1 MSRTMD
7 ADVFRLLGW
16 FRVSDNDYKYFGSTG
31 LWSLAE
37 IPPYST
43 DLTLA
48 LVACVDLFPAQ
59 RIVLE
64 RNNKKWRASIN
75 LPHRE
80 ASATDYIISDPH
92 DIAAMAVCDA
102 IIKAAAATQ
111 APRYDGQEA
120 ES

>member
-1 MSRTMD
+1 MSRMID

-16 FRVSDNDYKYFGSTG
+16 FRVLDNDYKYVGPTG
-31 LWSLAE
+31 LWSLGE

-48 LVACVDLFPAQ
+48 LSAAVETYPAQ

-64 RNNKKWRASIN
+64 RNNTKWRASIN

-80 ASATDYIISDPH
+80 ASATEYIISEPH

-102 IIKAAAATQ
+102 VIKAAAAST
-111 APRYDGQEA
+111 DIQEYQ
-120 ES
+120 E